1 MMRDFTCFLKGS
13 ACAGAIVAMSG
24 CASLYTPAPDTAEAP
39 ETSTDVSTIA
49 AEIDSVTDA
58 PIMERDPIVWDLT
71 DLYESPEAWD
81 TAYLAAQDDI
91 AALADNKGSLGQ
103 GAEHMA
109 AVFQETS
116 DVAKEVVRL
125 YTYAALSHD
134 ENQGDATAQE
144 RFGKAQQI
152 YQSLGEATSWI
163 DPEIL
168 SLGED
173 TVKAYLDS
181 EPGLEAFRFSI
192 EDTLRQA
199 PHTLDD
205 KGEALLAQA
214 GLALSQP
221 NQIYSLFA
229 NTSIPWPSLTLS
241 DGTEVKLNQ
250 AGYSKYR
257 GTANREDRKAVF
269 DTFWEAW
276 GQYENG
282 MGATLN
288 AQVQSAIFRARA
300 RDFEGVLERNM
311 FDDALPPEIYTELV
325 SQVNEALPVF
335 HRYLKL
341 RGRMLGVEDLRYYD
355 IYPPMIEAD
364 TGTFDLERSRE
375 ITFEALKP
383 FGEEY
388 IGLLREGL
396 SQNWMHA
403 YPQDGKETGAY
414 MSGSAYDVHPY
425 ILLNH
430 NDDFNSLSTFA
441 HEWGHAVHTMLST
454 SEQPFE
460 TAGYSTFIA
469 EMASTINE
477 ILLEEYMIE
486 HAETKEEKLYYLG
499 YALESLRGTFYR
511 QTMFG
516 EFELAIH
523 EAAERGEPL
532 TGAKLTEMYG
542 ELLRKY
548 HGEAD
553 GVLTIDDSY
562 AIEWAYIP
570 HFYYEFYVY
579 QYATSVSGAA
589 WFSEQFLA
597 GDDAVR
603 ENFINVLK
611 AGGSAHPHDILMTE
625 AGLDMT
631 QPEAYQAVVRRMTD
645 IMDRMEALLDE
656 E

>member
-1 MMRDFTCFLKGS
+1 MTLSALLKVG
-13 ACAGAIVAMSG
+13 ACAAAFSLTGALASAQAPQGEGVAD
-24 CASLYTPAPDTAEAP
+24 AVETPAAP
-39 ETSTDVSTIA
+39 EVETY
-49 AEIDSVTDA
+49 
-58 PIMERDPIVWDLT
+58 VWDLT
-71 DLYESPEAWD
+71 DLYETPDAWEAAFTDIEGQIEGLARFEGTLGNSASDMADAFRTVSD
-81 TAYLAAQDDI
+81 TA
-91 AALADNKGSLGQ
+91 
-103 GAEHMA
+103 
-109 AVFQETS
+109 
-116 DVAKEVVRL
+116 KEAVRL
-125 YTYAALSHD
+125 YTYANLKFD
-134 ENQGDATAQE
+134 ENQRDSEAQE
-144 RFGKAQQI
+144 RQQRAQNLFQKF
-152 YQSLGEATSWI
+152 GEATSWM
-163 DPEIL
+163 DPEVLVIGEDKVMA
-168 SLGED
+168 SLGE
-173 TVKAYLDS
+173 
-181 EPGLEAFRFSI
+181 EPRLEPFRFSL

-199 PHTLDD
+199 PHTLDAA
-205 KGEALLAQA
+205 GEALLAQA

-229 NTSIPWPSLTLS
+229 NASIPWPTITLA

-250 AGYSKYR
+250 AGYSRYR
-257 GTANREDRKAVF
+257 GAANRDDRKAVF
-269 DTFWEAW
+269 DSFWSAW
-276 GQYENG
+276 QTYQSG

-288 AQVQSAIFRARA
+288 AQVQSAVFRARA
-300 RDFEGVLERNM
+300 RNFDSVLQRNM

-325 SQVNEALPVF
+325 DQVNEALPVF

-355 IYPPMIEAD
+355 IYPPIIEAD
-364 TGTFDLERSRE
+364 TGVFDLARSE
-375 ITFEALKP
+375 ELTFEALKP

-388 IGLLREGL
+388 LSLLRKGL
-396 SQNWMHA
+396 DGNWMHSH
-403 YPQDGKETGAY
+403 PQEGKETGAY

-425 ILLNH
+425 VLLNH
-430 NDDFNSLSTFA
+430 NDDYNSMSTFA
-441 HEWGHAVHTMLST
+441 HEWGHAVHTELAK

-460 TAGYSTFIA
+460 TAGYSIFIA

-477 ILLEEYMIE
+477 ILLEEYMIAN
-486 HAETKEEKLYYLG
+486 AETKEEKLYYLG

-532 TGAKLTEMYG
+532 TGAKLTEIYG

-548 HGEAD
+548 HGEAE
-553 GVLTIDDSY
+553 GVMTIDDVY
-562 AIEWAYIP
+562 ANEWAFIP

-579 QYATSVSGAA
+579 QYATSISGAA

-597 GDDAVR
+597 GDDEVR

-611 AGGSAHPHDILMTE
+611 AGGSDYPHQILLDE

-631 QPEAYQAVVRRMTD
+631 KPDAYQAVVRRMND
-645 IMDRMEALLDE
+645 IMDRMEAILDE